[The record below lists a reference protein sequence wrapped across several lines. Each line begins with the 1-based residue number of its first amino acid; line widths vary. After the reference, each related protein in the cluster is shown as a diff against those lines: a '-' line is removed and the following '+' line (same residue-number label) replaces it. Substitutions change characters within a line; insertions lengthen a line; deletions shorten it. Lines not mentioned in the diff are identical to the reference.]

1 MFREDRMV
9 RLLQVEFLESRGWQ
23 TRRSNVVIGTETLAC
38 VAKRFGTPLYLYDGS
53 IILDRIA
60 KIKRAFAEFDIL
72 YSIKANPN
80 PAIVDILLGSGLG
93 AGVSS
98 YDELMLVLR
107 LGCPPETVVLGGP
120 GHRLETLEAAVD
132 ARVGMI
138 NVESKTELTAL
149 EEIAGPRR
157 RDIPV
162 ALRINTTHRPRD
174 AREFMAG
181 GPSQFGMD
189 EESIVEELRGLKLNH
204 VRYEGIHTFVASQ
217 VLDRES
223 LIRHFGRVADIS
235 KQLAGELDFPLKVV
249 NFGGGFGLPYSPDA
263 PVLDIQ
269 ILGQRVTHA
278 LRHAFSGGID
288 TPRFAVE
295 VGRYLVGECGVFL
308 TEILDVKRSRGHNYV
323 VLDSGISGLS
333 RPAMPWAQEHPS
345 TIVSK
350 VAKEPT
356 GTYDLVGPT
365 CMPSDALGEGVALA
379 DPQPGDI
386 VGIFNA
392 GAYGYTMSM
401 LLWASHPLPAEVLF
415 HNGAFTVIRKRLR
428 ASDCLAL

>member
-1 MFREDRMV
+1 MFREGGTV
-9 RLLQVEFLESRGWQ
+9 RRQQVEFLESLGWQ
-23 TRRSNVVIGTETLAC
+23 TRRSNVVVGTETLAS
-38 VAKRFGTPLYLYDGS
+38 VARRFGTPLYLYDAS
-53 IILDRIA
+53 IVLDRIA
-60 KIKRAFAEFDIL
+60 RIKRAFAQFDIL

-80 PAIVDILLGSGLG
+80 PAIVGILLGSGLG

-107 LGCPPETVVLGGP
+107 LGCPPERVVLGGP
-120 GHRLETLEAAVD
+120 GHRRETLEAAVE
-132 ARVGMI
+132 ARIGMI
-138 NVESKTELTAL
+138 NVESKTELIAL
-149 EEIAGPRR
+149 EEIAGRSR
-157 RDIPV
+157 RDIAV

-189 EESIVEELRGLKLNH
+189 EENIAEELTGLKLNH

-235 KQLAGELDFPLKVV
+235 KQLAVELGFPLKVV

-269 ILGQRVTHA
+269 ILGERVIQT
-278 LRHAFSGGID
+278 LRRAFTEGID
-288 TPRFAVE
+288 RPRFAVE

-308 TEILDVKRSRGHNYV
+308 TQILDVKRSRGHNYV
-323 VLDSGISGLS
+323 VLDSGLSGLS
-333 RPAMPWAQEHPS
+333 RPAMRWAQEHPA

-350 VAKEPT
+350 VAKDAT
-356 GTYDLVGPT
+356 GTYDLVGPS
-365 CMPSDALGEGVALA
+365 CMPSDLLCEGVALA
-379 DPQPGDI
+379 DPEPGDI
-386 VGIFNA
+386 VGVFNA

-415 HNGAFTVIRKRLR
+415 HDGAFTVIRKRLR
-428 ASDCLAL
+428 PSDCLAL